1 MFLGVKD
8 KLTKK
13 DFDAKEIY
21 TIPDK
26 YKNNFYFQ
34 EGLLFDEEVETDIKT
49 LLSKKCSNLN
59 WYKVKALPVPFE
71 AAVRYKEDFP
81 DLYEAAVQMSQW
93 FCRYVKQIQNKS
105 NEVFVVNLWV
115 SDKKQNVKITE
126 KILKI
131 AEIDLYNYEMPRDI
145 IFRLE

>member
-1 MFLGVKD
+1 MSQFMLLGAKD

-21 TIPDK
+21 SIPDK
-26 YKNNFYFQ
+26 YKDNFYFQ
-34 EGLLFDEEVETDIKT
+34 EGLLFDEDVEPHIKT
-49 LLSKKCSNLN
+49 LLNKKREYLN

-71 AAVRYKEDFP
+71 AAIRYKEDFP

-93 FCRYVKQIQNKS
+93 FCRYVKQMQNKN

-115 SDKKQNVKITE
+115 SGKKTKCKN
-126 KILKI
+126 
-131 AEIDLYNYEMPRDI
+131 N
-145 IFRLE
+145 